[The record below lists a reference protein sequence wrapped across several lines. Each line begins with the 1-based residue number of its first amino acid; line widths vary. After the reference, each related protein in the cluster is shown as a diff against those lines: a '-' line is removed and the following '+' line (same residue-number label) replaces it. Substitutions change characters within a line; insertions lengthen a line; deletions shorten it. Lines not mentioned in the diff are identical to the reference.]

1 MYQQYTLCNTVI
13 IYPNYTR
20 MSMLGQA
27 EFGVTTFF
35 TRSHPNDKCGA
46 NGLPLTPNSVKVLGR
61 FQNLKH
67 LHHPRICKYLD
78 IVKDK
83 HERIVI
89 VSEHYRNSLSSKSGT
104 FTSKEKLT
112 EVAYGVLQGLVYLN
126 TLGITHRNLY
136 KQLVYHY
143 RGRVIVGHG
152 RVKLAGYGLYYINS
166 WFIITGS
173 CEVGWGRVKL
183 AGYGLYYI
191 NSWFIITGSCEVG
204 RGRVKLA
211 GYGLYYIN
219 SWFIITGSCEVGWG
233 RVKLAGYGLYYINSW
248 FIITGSCEVGW
259 GHVKL
264 AGYGLYYIEN
274 WFIITGSCE
283 VGWGRVKLAG
293 YGLYYINSWFI
304 ITGSCEVGWGR
315 VKLAGYGLYYINSWF
330 IITGSC
336 EVGWGRVKLAGYG
349 LSGRVKLAGY
359 GLYYIENWF
368 IITGSCEV
376 GWGRVKLAG
385 YGLYYINS
393 WFIITG
399 SCEVG
404 WTQDLWTG
412 LTMPQIFHKIF
423 AFLKSDQSPLHSI
436 AKDNSLTE
444 TIKTLSPD
452 LVDFLT
458 KCLTVSVN
466 QRAQVERGENFDHLS
481 LRDMEEVYYLWR
493 LAGGDLEALLR
504 KEGLVKTKPPITLL
518 PSFCT
523 SEGDVFGQR
532 RDRAEL
538 LDSIVITASQDQ
550 LRNRLSEVDEKAYYP
565 LLEDEQSC
573 MTSSL
578 PLSPSSSDLTNTAS
592 LPLIIKEKDVEYQF
606 HRVILYERLLKAYPY
621 KRAHIWKEARVDI
634 PPLVRAHVWAALL
647 EVEGDIEGLY
657 NSIDKDT
664 VTSTDRQIEVD
675 IPRCHQY
682 HELLS
687 SPTAHVKFKRVL
699 KAWVVSHPEY
709 VYWQGLDSLCA
720 PFLALNFTNEALAYA
735 CLTAFIPKYLHKI
748 FLKDNSQVIQEYLAV
763 FSHLIAFHD
772 PELSNHLD
780 GIGFIPDYIFMYFM
794 TYAVSAL
801 ISTYLSHTEIDIQRC
816 VQDSI
821 KIFCSTPKSATYRQ
835 HARPSKKVQKE
846 ESRPNLSYYSR
857 DYNDQPSTDLSM
869 EPIPIEDLKR
879 EKVPRISA
887 EDLIEL
893 GELTGPAHSKSPTK
907 RKQNSKP
914 MLLVV
919 DVRGEDEFNK
929 GTVEKSINI
938 PFHSAFSP
946 EGDLNPCPAVIT
958 LTSSRSQVKV
968 IVGSRGKNA
977 VNFANEIVR
986 LGFSKVCVLHKGIDV
1001 LRQTGLLMLPPAD
1014 I

>member
-1 MYQQYTLCNTVI
+1 MTTL
-13 IYPNYTR
+13 
-20 MSMLGQA
+20 GKA

-61 FQNLKH
+61 FQNLRH
-67 LHHPRICKYLD
+67 LSHPQICKYLD

-83 HERIVI
+83 HERMVI
-89 VSEHYRNSLSSKSGT
+89 VSEHYRNCLNSKPSQYSSKD
-104 FTSKEKLT
+104 KVLEI
-112 EVAYGVLQGLVYLN
+112 AYGVLKGLAYLN
-126 TLGITHRNLY
+126 SLGITHRNLS
-136 KQLVYHY
+136 KENILFD
-143 RGRVIVGHG
+143 
-152 RVKLAGYGLYYINS
+152 S
-166 WFIITGS
+166 D
-173 CEVGWGRVKL
+173 
-183 AGYGLYYI
+183 
-191 NSWFIITGSCEVG
+191 
-204 RGRVKLA
+204 
-211 GYGLYYIN
+211 
-219 SWFIITGSCEVGWG
+219 
-233 RVKLAGYGLYYINSW
+233 
-248 FIITGSCEVGW
+248 

-264 AGYGLYYIEN
+264 AEYGLY
-274 WFIITGSCE
+274 FMT
-283 VGWGRVKLAG
+283 G
-293 YGLYYINSWFI
+293 YGADVAFPIGKPQYLAPEVLSEAP
-304 ITGSCEVGWGR
+304 ITVDEHSDVEPEVVNPSGPKVDVWSLGMI
-315 VKLAGYGLYYINSWF
+315 LL
-330 IITGSC
+330 
-336 EVGWGRVKLAGYG
+336 EVVC
-349 LSGRVKLAGY
+349 S
-359 GLYYIENWF
+359 
-368 IITGSCEV
+368 
-376 GWGRVKLAG
+376 
-385 YGLYYINS
+385 
-393 WFIITG
+393 
-399 SCEVG
+399 
-404 WTQDLWTG
+404 QDLWPG
-412 LTMPQIFHKIF
+412 LTMPQVFYKIF

-452 LVDFLT
+452 IVDFLN
-458 KCLTVSVN
+458 KCLTVWAKQRPDPAELLKHEIFTELRMKELPFKNGFQLFSMQPRCKDLELPVYSENGSV
-466 QRAQVERGENFDHLS
+466 QDEDFDHLS
-481 LRDMEEVYYLWR
+481 LRNMEEVYYLWR
-493 LAGGDLEALLR
+493 LAGGDLESLLR

-523 SEGDVFGQR
+523 NDGDVFGQR

-538 LDSIVITASQDQ
+538 LDSIVIIASQEQ

-565 LLEDEQSC
+565 LLEDEQSN
-573 MTSSL
+573 TNGSL
-578 PLSPSSSDLTNTAS
+578 PLSPSSSDLSNTAS
-592 LPLIIKEKDVEYQF
+592 LPLVIKEKDVEYQF

-647 EVEGDIEGLY
+647 EVEGDIESVY
-657 NSIDKDT
+657 SNIDKDT

-687 SPTAHVKFKRVL
+687 SPTAHAKFKRVL
-699 KAWVVSHPEY
+699 KAWVVSHPQY

-720 PFLALNFTNEALAYA
+720 PFLALNFANEALAYA

-780 GIGFIPDYIFMYFM
+780 GIGFIPDLYAIPWFLTMYAHVFPLHKIVHLWD
-794 TYAVSAL
+794 TLLLGNSSFPLCIGVAIL
-801 ISTYLSHTEIDIQRC
+801 QQFRDRLLSFGFNECILLFSDMPEIDIQRC

-835 HARPSKKVQKE
+835 HARPSKKPQKE
-846 ESRPNLSYYSR
+846 DSRPNLSYYSR

-869 EPIPIEDLKR
+869 EPIPIEELKR

-929 GTVEKSINI
+929 GTVERSINI

-946 EGDLNPCPAVIT
+946 EGDLNPCPAVTT

-977 VNFANEIVR
+977 VNFANEIIR

-1001 LRQTGLLMLPPAD
+1001 LRQTGLLMLPPTD
-1014 I
+1014 F